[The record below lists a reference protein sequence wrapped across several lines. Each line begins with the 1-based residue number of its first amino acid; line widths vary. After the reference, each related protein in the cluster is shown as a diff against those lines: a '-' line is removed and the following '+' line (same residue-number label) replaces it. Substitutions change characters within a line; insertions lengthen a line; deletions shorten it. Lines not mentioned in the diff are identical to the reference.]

1 MKKEQQIYILIG
13 IGVIVFVFFYFNFL
27 LGPVNK
33 SIKNKKEKIKELT
46 NTIAEAKREIG
57 QLEQLRTKVAIL
69 EYELKELQTLL
80 PEEKDLPDLLRKIN
94 KVAQHH
100 GIKITILQPRPIITT
115 TSQEYNEIPF
125 GLQITG
131 TFHNVGNFL
140 AEIGQEK
147 RLFLTRDLQLS
158 QQLSSD
164 KSTTVGGSLTLI
176 AYMTKGAK

>member
-1 MKKEQQIYILIG
+1 
-13 IGVIVFVFFYFNFL
+13 VVFVFLYFNFL

-33 SIKNKKEKIKELT
+33 RIKIKEGKIKELT
-46 NTIAEAKREIG
+46 NTIAEAKKEMG
-57 QLEQLRTKVAIL
+57 QLDQLKIKNAIL
-69 EYELKELQTLL
+69 EYELKELLSLL
-80 PEEKDLPDLLRKIN
+80 PKQKDLPDILRKIN
-94 KVAQHH
+94 AVAQRH
-100 GIKITILQPRPIITT
+100 GIKIISLQPRPIVTT
-115 TSQEYNEIPF
+115 TSQEYDEIPF

-147 RLFLTRDLQLS
+147 RLFAVRDLQLN
-158 QQLSSD
+158 QQLSPD